1 MRPTISIA
9 VINAAELI
17 ENRNPERYFKPLNSY
32 HTCAHKKK
40 KKKKKKTT
48 FDYQISDDLLDFPRL
63 AFCGVHVEIAKN
75 NLTIISDLLD
85 FLVHNILV
93 RELKRI

>member
-1 MRPTISIA
+1 MKTGTLRDILNYSTLTIPA
-9 VINAAELI
+9 L
-17 ENRNPERYFKPLNSY
+17 P
-32 HTCAHKKK
+32 KKNI
-40 KKKKKKTT
+40 TT